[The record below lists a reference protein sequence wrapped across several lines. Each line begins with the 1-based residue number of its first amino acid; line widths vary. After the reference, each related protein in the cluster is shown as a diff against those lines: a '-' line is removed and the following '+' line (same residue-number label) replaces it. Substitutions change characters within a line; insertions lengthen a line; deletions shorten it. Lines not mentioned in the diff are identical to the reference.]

1 MKFVAKQD
9 VELPQ
14 QTLFDRMADFQMFER
29 VAIRRGVDVVR
40 TGSLASKSG
49 IKWDCKFEFRAR
61 KQDARVQ
68 VTEFNSPDHL
78 AFLVTNTALNIKLEI
93 MLSALSKKQSRLLVT
108 SVIEPKM
115 LAARLL
121 VQSMKLTRSKY
132 NQRYQKRVAEVA
144 NELAALGPA

>member
-61 KQDARVQ
+61 KRDARVQ

-108 SVIEPKM
+108 SVIEPKT

>member
-61 KQDARVQ
+61 KRDARVQ
-68 VTEFNSPDHL
+68 VTEFNSPDQL

-108 SVIEPKM
+108 PVIEPKT

>member
-49 IKWDCKFEFRAR
+49 IK
-61 KQDARVQ
+61 
-68 VTEFNSPDHL
+68 
-78 AFLVTNTALNIKLEI
+78 
-93 MLSALSKKQSRLLVT
+93 
-108 SVIEPKM
+108 
-115 LAARLL
+115 
-121 VQSMKLTRSKY
+121 
-132 NQRYQKRVAEVA
+132 
-144 NELAALGPA
+144 

>member
-61 KQDARVQ
+61 KRDARVQ
-68 VTEFNSPDHL
+68 VREFNSPDHL

-108 SVIEPKM
+108 SVIEPKT